1 MANVTRINLT
11 AEYAIAVEIAARQQG
26 CSQAEIVRRA
36 LRHYW
41 GESLENAPTGSPVH
55 PVVHPVTGSPVH
67 PVASSTLGRITDGCE
82 LFRCS
87 A

>member
-11 AEYAIAVEIAARQQG
+11 AEYAIAVEVAAAQQG

-41 GESLENAPTGSPVH
+41 GEKLENAPTRSTVQ
-55 PVVHPVTGSPVH
+55 PVTYPPTGGVTRPTVQPVI
-67 PVASSTLGRITDGCE
+67 PRAED
-82 LFRCS
+82 LFSCS